1 MDEILSLEYNYVL
14 LKVPF
19 PLNVRQRKEGRLTQ
33 FSVALHAPFRI
44 TNLESALRHIGG
56 LSAPEITE

>member
-1 MDEILSLEYNYVL
+1 ML